1 MTTVVHTD
9 PWSVVTTVSG
19 VLFDGKFKVD
29 INCIQKAFESST
41 NGNITDV
48 LDNLDRGVARY
59 KWQENN
65 DKQKKTILYQLLL
78 TVFKDKNT
86 NISNIL
92 QDFISVAPNPTP
104 ALRTF
109 NECTLRE
116 MVYLLT
122 TQVFNALSSDLITP
136 YIQNKMIQYFVDNG
150 MNGHKFIKMKQETF
164 VNDLASYLDCSELPT
179 KVLQTIHQTISSFE
193 DQSMIECTTCYRVFV
208 ATECKD
214 TSLQSDHMRCVGCNS
229 VISTAI
235 SSSPTEY
242 KTEPSSTHGSVEEL
256 GSEIVKLFDSRAGKA
271 LDDTVFPALV
281 SLLQH
286 DTEGVMKIN
295 HCNYS
300 TRLADKNYDLIVKSL
315 IAFISTIRCDNAS
328 CDHKSKL
335 QCPCDTKFKEFVYA
349 LVLSINGLK
358 SANNDS
364 LLQKLALP
372 TRTVATISTL
382 FCEILPDKLKEDRK
396 SFTKNQNYIRQ
407 WVSFVLYDFKCFH
420 CGHINRS
427 ILIDRMFQYAIR
439 LTHCRLCH
447 YKRGSKDEIAVDFTA
462 SQDNSK
468 RIPRSD
474 IITSYCGKLKQ
485 EMHPEFPQYKS
496 GISMRYTVLRPK
508 YGSLAEELRLNAIQS
523 IRKEDWDKYLQ
534 RAMEL
539 HSKLEKD
546 PANTALSNNS
556 DEAYGISE
564 RQPIG
569 VGHLLVVLIYT
580 HHIFYA
586 RDFSRAYWYW
596 QNENLFCDNF
606 YWFGRYLYEAAH
618 FFGERFDHV
627 RFKLKPLHHGL
638 TAPMVFDSFAPD
650 IHSPAATNDDQG
662 TASTKAGI
670 KGSILSYVPKYI
682 GDIDNTKCVSTSQW
696 SGYGNH
702 EWLFMGL
709 SKLQI

>member
-1 MTTVVHTD
+1 MATVVRTD
-9 PWSVVTTVSG
+9 PWSVIKTVNSL
-19 VLFDGKFKVD
+19 LFDDNFAED
-29 INCIQKAFESST
+29 IKCIQKAFESTANDVIS
-41 NGNITDV
+41 V
-48 LDNLDRGVARY
+48 LDNN
-59 KWQENN
+59 WQENEAQN
-65 DKQKKTILYQLLL
+65 KTILYQLLL

-92 QDFISVAPNPTP
+92 QDFISVAPNPTS
-104 ALRTF
+104 ALRMF
-109 NECTLRE
+109 NDCNLRE

-150 MNGHKFIKMKQETF
+150 INGHKFIKMKQNTF
-164 VNDLASYLDCSELPT
+164 INALASSLDDNVPT
-179 KVLQTIHQTISSFE
+179 NVLQVIHQTLSSFE
-193 DQSMIECTTCYRVFV
+193 AQSIFECTICYRLHI
-208 ATECKD
+208 TECKD
-214 TSLQSDHMRCVGCNS
+214 THNTIRCVGCNS
-229 VISTAI
+229 VISCA
-235 SSSPTEY
+235 EY
-242 KTEPSSTHGSVEEL
+242 KTEPSLARAQEQDEVL
-256 GSEIVKLFDSRAGKA
+256 GSNIVNLFDSRAGKA
-271 LDDTVFPALV
+271 LDHKVFPSLMV
-281 SLLQH
+281 LLQRYSEGLIKIKH
-286 DTEGVMKIN
+286 D
-295 HCNYS
+295 NYC

-382 FCEILPDKLKEDRK
+382 FCEILPDKLKEERK
-396 SFTKNQNYIRQ
+396 SFVKNQNYIRQ

-606 YWFGRYLYEAAH
+606 YWFGRYLYEAVH
-618 FFGERFDHV
+618 FFGIPFHHI
-627 RFKLKPLHHGL
+627 RFKIKPLHHGL
-638 TAPMVFDSFAPD
+638 TARMVYDSVAPS
-650 IHSPAATNDDQG
+650 IHFPAATNDKG
-662 TASTKAGI
+662 TAATKAGTQ
-670 KGSILSYVPKYI
+670 GSVVSYAPKYI
-682 GDIDNTKCVSTSQW
+682 EGIENTKCVSTSQW
-696 SGYGNH
+696 SGYGNP

-709 SKLQI
+709 SKLQIASIRWKDEDYTPYNHAM